1 MKRLLLTFSIT
12 LIFNGLLF
20 CQPAN
25 NFNGSLP
32 NFNAIP
38 KFNYEFSISL
48 NKYLIG
54 KRELIFRPTFVS
66 IGSQRFNRHS
76 QRYLLANNPNDEDW
90 RIDYDPAILNPW
102 RASDGIE
109 GFFLGG
115 SYFLLNKLGLSK

>member
-1 MKRLLLTFSIT
+1 M

-20 CQPAN
+20 CQTAS
-25 NFNGSLP
+25 NFNVSSP
-32 NFNAIP
+32 HFNAIP
-38 KFNYEFSISL
+38 KFNYEFSVSL

-54 KRELIFRPTFVS
+54 KRELIFRPTFVA

-102 RASDGIE
+102 GASNSIE
-109 GFFLGG
+109 GAILGG